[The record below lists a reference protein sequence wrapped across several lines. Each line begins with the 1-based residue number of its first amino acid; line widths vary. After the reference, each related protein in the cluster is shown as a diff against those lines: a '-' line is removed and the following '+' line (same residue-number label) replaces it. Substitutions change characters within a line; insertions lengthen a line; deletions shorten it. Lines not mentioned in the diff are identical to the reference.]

1 MTLKNTR
8 LKLAQLQCPIYPRVS
23 DCVRY
28 SEILYV
34 CLVYVSS
41 ATRSVIVPSPK
52 HSGTVVGIGFSS
64 MELEETLWRSH
75 LEEAGH
81 SLIAEGAELLL
92 EERFEEALIALDGAL
107 ELAPSLRPCA
117 VCVPIRH

>member
-1 MTLKNTR
+1 
-8 LKLAQLQCPIYPRVS
+8 
-23 DCVRY
+23 
-28 SEILYV
+28 
-34 CLVYVSS
+34 
-41 ATRSVIVPSPK
+41 
-52 HSGTVVGIGFSS
+52 

-117 VCVPIRH
+117 VCVPIHHSSIHHSTEVLAMGRSASCHLKL